1 METASSHLTGAPN
14 GLLILS
20 RRMNQPHS
28 SGPFRVGDW
37 RVDPAFGRISNDA
50 TEIKLEPRTMRLL
63 VFLAERA
70 GQLVTLEEMLES
82 VWADVV
88 VTPASAYQAIGQLRR
103 QLGDT
108 GDESRYIA
116 NVPRRGYSLIAPVEK
131 AGLET
136 PATEMPRRSWRW
148 LALGLLVV
156 AGAAFW
162 LLPSLLPRSAPA
174 PQAPSI
180 AVLPFVDMSQDRSQE
195 AFCDGLTEE
204 LLISLSR
211 VEQLKVVARTS
222 AFSFRGRAED
232 VREIGRKLGVSHIL
246 EGSVRRTG
254 DRVRITAQLVN
265 SADGFHQ
272 WSDTFD
278 RPFTDII
285 QVQGEIARAV
295 VSALRIELS
304 NDSTR
309 DLVRGPPTR
318 VAAYEAY
325 LLGRHYQH
333 QRTPESLARA
343 IEHYEAAIRLDS
355 SYAPAYAGLADA
367 NMGSYFYANWNLND
381 AVERARPLIAKALE
395 LDPQSAESYAVLGVL
410 ETETQELESAERNL
424 RRAVALNNNYADA
437 YVRLGATL
445 EYDGRPREALA
456 SFTRAAELDP
466 LHFNLHTRRCLALQN
481 LGLYAE
487 ATQACQRAKDL
498 RPELPNA
505 HWATGL
511 IALSRGDHVGAI
523 AGYEEALARAPNRSD
538 LLLQLAWLYRD
549 LGMQEEARARGALAV
564 KIWEG
569 SPWPALENKLL
580 FFAEEP
586 AALRTQLR
594 KLELG
599 PTVGHDIALLAA
611 VLHVIAGDPA
621 EARRMVHHVE
631 GNPMFSHQTLYDVW
645 RVRWARPELIM
656 LALAR
661 SRSDP
666 AKSVQYARDLE
677 QYLDRLEANGQV
689 WHGIHYL
696 RCDLHA
702 LRGDEAAALVS
713 LDKAVE
719 LGWRSSWWARIDP
732 ALALL
737 RNSGHFV
744 QTLQRVDQSNARL
757 RAQLEAGR
765 RK

>member
-1 METASSHLTGAPN
+1 
-14 GLLILS
+14 
-20 RRMNQPHS
+20 MNQPHS

-37 RVDPAFGRISNDA
+37 RVDPAFDRISNGT

-63 VFLAERA
+63 VFLAQRA
-70 GQLVTLEEMLES
+70 GRLVTLEEMLES

-108 GDESRYIA
+108 GADPRFIA
-116 NVPRRGYSLIAPVEK
+116 NVPRRGYSLIAPVEM
-131 AGLET
+131 ASSEAVAPVDVGAAVV
-136 PATEMPRRSWRW
+136 ATLRRSWRW

-156 AGAAFW
+156 IGSAFW
-162 LLPSLLPRSAPA
+162 LLPALLPRSVSEPHS
-174 PQAPSI
+174 PSI

-204 LLISLSR
+204 LLNSLSR
-211 VEQLKVVARTS
+211 VEELKVVARTS
-222 AFSFRGRAED
+222 AFSFRGHAED
-232 VREIGRKLGVSHIL
+232 VRDIGRKLGVSHVL

-265 SADGFHQ
+265 SGDGFHQ

-278 RPFTDII
+278 RPFTDIVE
-285 QVQGEIARAV
+285 VQGEIARAV

-304 NDSTR
+304 SESTR
-309 DLVRGPPTR
+309 DLAQKSQPR
-318 VAAYEAY
+318 VAAFEEY

-343 IEHYEAAIRLDS
+343 IEHYQAAIRLDAD
-355 SYAPAYAGLADA
+355 YAPAYAGLADA
-367 NMGSYFYANWNLND
+367 NLGSYFYANWNLND
-381 AVERARPLIAKALE
+381 AVGRARPLIAKALE
-395 LDPQSAESYAVLGVL
+395 LDPQSAEAYAVLGVL

-437 YVRLGATL
+437 YVRLGAAL
-445 EYDGRPREALA
+445 EYDGRPREALD

-487 ATQACQRAKDL
+487 ATQACERATNL

-511 IALSRGDHVGAI
+511 IALSRGDHVAAI

-549 LGMQEEARARGALAV
+549 LGIEDEARARGALAAR
-564 KIWEG
+564 IWKG
-569 SPWPALENKLL
+569 SAWPALENMLL
-580 FFAEEP
+580 FPPGDPALLRERISQLEP
-586 AALRTQLR
+586 ATT
-594 KLELG
+594 G
-599 PTVGHDIALLAA
+599 YDIALLAA
-611 VLHVIAGDPA
+611 VLQSIAGDSA
-621 EARRMVHHVE
+621 AALRMVIRAE
-631 GNPMFSHQTLYDVW
+631 DDPEFSRKALQEVW
-645 RVRWARPELIM
+645 SVRWARPELVV

-661 SRSDP
+661 SKP
-666 AKSVQYARDLE
+666 EPEKSARHARDLE

-702 LRGDEAAALVS
+702 LRGDEAAALAS
-713 LDKAVE
+713 LEKAIA
-719 LGWRSSWWARIDP
+719 LGWRSSWWARVDP
-732 ALALL
+732 ALERIRGSARFAQL
-737 RNSGHFV
+737 
-744 QTLQRVDQSNARL
+744 LQRVDTSNAQL
-757 RAQLEAGR
+757 RAQVESGR
-765 RK
+765 RKPVLH